1 VSEPAGQPAPS
12 DRPAWQCA
20 GCWVLLVAI
29 TLSGLTMDLATK
41 AWAFRTVAG
50 QPVEL
55 PYDEIAGNPS
65 YRLPWH
71 QGVRALPGDLLDF
84 RLVLNHGAVF
94 GLGQQRRPV
103 FIAFT
108 AVAVVAAV
116 GVFGWWTT
124 RRARWA
130 HVGIALVLAGG
141 LGNLYDRLAFGA
153 VRDFL
158 HMTPRWNLPFG
169 LRWPGGSGE
178 LFPWVFNV
186 ADVLLLTGMALLLFT
201 ANRPAAKTD
210 GSPAPAPA
218 DRP

>member
-1 VSEPAGQPAPS
+1 MSRPGRGPAEG
-12 DRPAWQCA
+12 DVLAWRCA
-20 GCWVLLVAI
+20 RCWALLVVI
-29 TLSGLTMDLATK
+29 TLAGLAADLGSK

-50 QPVEL
+50 EPVEL
-55 PYDEIAGNPS
+55 TYEEIVGNPS

-71 QGVRALPGDLLDF
+71 QGVRALPADLLDF

-124 RRARWA
+124 SRATWA

-141 LGNLYDRLAFGA
+141 LGNLFDRLAFGA

-158 HMTPRWNLPFG
+158 HMTPRWHLPLG
-169 LRWPGGSGE
+169 LRWPGGNDE

-186 ADVLLLTGMALLLFT
+186 ADMLLLAGMALLLFT
-201 ANRPAAKTD
+201 ANRPAAPA
-210 GSPAPAPA
+210 GSTSEGDPAP
-218 DRP
+218 R

>member
-1 VSEPAGQPAPS
+1 MSSPAGQPAPS
-12 DRPAWQCA
+12 DRPAWRCA
-20 GCWVLLVAI
+20 GCWALLVAI
-29 TLSGLTMDLATK
+29 TLSGLALDLATK

-124 RRARWA
+124 QRARWA

-141 LGNLYDRLAFGA
+141 LGNLHDRLVFGA

-201 ANRPAAKTD
+201 ANRPVARTD
-210 GSPAPAPA
+210 GSPSPAPA